1 MGFST
6 TEITSNEIISDN
18 PIHQRLLFAYHEAT
32 SVTDGQL
39 LEVGCGV
46 GRGIA
51 ILSDHCDQY
60 TGIDKNEQLIGL
72 LRQTY
77 PGALFINQSVPP
89 LEGIPSDTYDCVV
102 AFQVIEHIENDDLFV
117 RELHRVLKDKGQLII
132 TTPNIKRSLTRNPW
146 HVREY
151 TAEGLSVLMKRYFT
165 KLRTFGV
172 QGNEKVEAYMEQ
184 NRKAVEKITR
194 YDVLNLQ
201 YRLPRALLQIPY
213 DILNR
218 MNRKKLMTS
227 NTGLVNEIQ
236 HSDYFLDENTET
248 CLDFFYVAEKCDC

>member
-1 MGFST
+1 MSFST
-6 TEITSNEIISDN
+6 TEITSHEIVSDN

-32 SVTDGQL
+32 LLTDGQL

-46 GRGIA
+46 GRGIE
-51 ILSDHCDQY
+51 ILSAHCDQY
-60 TGIDKNEQLIGL
+60 TGIDKNEKLIAS

-77 PGALFINQSVPP
+77 PNALFIQQNVPP
-89 LEGIPSDTYDCVV
+89 LHDIPTDSYDCVV
-102 AFQVIEHIENDDLFV
+102 AFQVIEHIQDDDLFV
-117 RELHRVLKDKGQLII
+117 KELRRVLRDKGQLII
-132 TTPNIKRSLTRNPW
+132 TTPNIRRSLTRNPW

-151 TAEGLSVLMKRYFT
+151 TAEGLATLMRRHFT

-184 NRKAVEKITR
+184 NRRAVEKITR

-201 YRLPRALLQIPY
+201 YRLPRAVLQIPY

-218 MNRKKLMTS
+218 LNRKKLMNA

-236 HSDYFLDENTET
+236 
-248 CLDFFYVAEKCDC
+248 

>member
-1 MGFST
+1 MSFST
-6 TEITSNEIISDN
+6 TEITSHEIISDN
-18 PIHQRLLFAYHEAT
+18 PIHQRLLFAYYEAT
-32 SVTDGQL
+32 NITKGQL

-51 ILSDHCDQY
+51 ILSEACDKY
-60 TGIDKNEQLIGL
+60 TGIDKNEQLIEQ

-77 PGALFINQSVPP
+77 PNALFIGQNVPP
-89 LEGIPSDTYDCVV
+89 LQKIPTESYDTVV
-102 AFQVIEHIENDDLFV
+102 AFQVIEHIEDDNLFV
-117 RELHRVLKDKGQLII
+117 KELHRVLKPEGKLII

-151 TAEGLSVLMKRYFT
+151 KAQELISLMKKYFT
-165 KLRTFGV
+165 KLQTFGV
-172 QGNEKVEAYMEQ
+172 QGNEKVETYMEQ
-184 NRKAVEKITR
+184 NKKAVEKITK
-194 YDVLNLQ
+194 YDILNLQ

-218 MNRKKLMTS
+218 MNRKKLMDS

-236 HSDYFLDENTET
+236 YTDYFLDDNIET
-248 CLDFFYVAEKCDC
+248 CLDFFYVAEKCNC